1 MLFASLLV
9 AVSIIF
15 AIMAYFYT
23 YTDPTEIE
31 SKFMEL
37 EPEDKKKKD
46 LEMMTKDNVA
56 YVQSENTDV
65 KQTKI

>member
-1 MLFASLLV
+1 M
-9 AVSIIF
+9 AVSVAF

-23 YTDPTEIE
+23 YTDPAEIE

-37 EPEDKKKKD
+37 KPQDKTKKV
-46 LEMMTKDNVA
+46 LAMMTKDNVA
-56 YVQSENTDV
+56 YIQSENTDV

>member
-1 MLFASLLV
+1 
-9 AVSIIF
+9 
-15 AIMAYFYT
+15 MAYFYT
-23 YTDPTEIE
+23 YTDPAEIE

>member
-23 YTDPTEIE
+23 NNDPAEIE

-37 EPEDKKKKD
+37 EPKDKKKKE

-56 YVQSENTDV
+56 YVQSEKTDV